1 MVEPY
6 DAPPL
11 KSWLG
16 FLALFDTKVGHGR
29 CGAAMVTN
37 DLGEPLEFRVS
48 EPVRPSPVQRALYG
62 ERLWPYVDAELI
74 ASRLLTELRRSPAL
88 VLTNR
93 VSVLDVT
100 SNTTLCFVTNA
111 DAFQSSGAAR
121 PYRRLDAV
129 GATHRALVLVAAREA
144 DLTFCAEL
152 MEKAMRQVD
161 PVKAFARMETA
172 YGELAESDDR
182 YR

>member
-1 MVEPY
+1 
-6 DAPPL
+6 
-11 KSWLG
+11 
-16 FLALFDTKVGHGR
+16 
-29 CGAAMVTN
+29 MVTN
-37 DLGEPLEFRVS
+37 ELGEPLEFRVS
-48 EPVRPSPVQRALYG
+48 EPVRPSAVQRALYG
-62 ERLWPYVDAELI
+62 ERLWPYVDSELI
-74 ASRLLTELRRSPAL
+74 GNRLLTELRRSPTL

-129 GATHRALVLVAAREA
+129 GATHRPLVLVAAREA
-144 DLTFCAEL
+144 DLAFCAEL
-152 MEKAMRQVD
+152 IEKAMRQVD

-172 YGELAESDDR
+172 YGKLAESDDR